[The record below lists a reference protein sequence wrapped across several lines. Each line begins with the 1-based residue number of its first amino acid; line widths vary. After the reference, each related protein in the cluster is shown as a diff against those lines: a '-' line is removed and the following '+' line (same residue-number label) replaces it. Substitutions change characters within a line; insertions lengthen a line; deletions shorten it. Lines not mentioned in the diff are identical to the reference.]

1 MSPARMPMLKNKR
14 KMDPLDFDTANA
26 VVQDDTDN
34 GKNMGI
40 A

>member
-26 VVQDDTDN
+26 VQDDTDN